1 MLMLVREMSRCFS
14 KAQGV
19 LGKAYVEREREREKE
34 GAKERRSKG
43 HDVMASTHPWKCQH
57 FKNQ

>member
-1 MLMLVREMSRCFS
+1 MLLF
-14 KAQGV
+14 KGTGGF
-19 LGKAYVEREREREKE
+19 GKGLCRERERERE